1 LGIGLENIETMSE
14 TFTKNTL
21 GKIKK
26 LKLFNN
32 LSLFKINKNK
42 SKIKSKIK
50 ILKNNSN
57 IIHNNCGTPN
67 CCGQCKTT
75 IRN

>member
-1 LGIGLENIETMSE
+1 MVNIETMSE
-14 TFTKNTL
+14 IFTKNIL

-26 LKLFNN
+26 LKLFKN
-32 LSLFKINKNK
+32 LNLFKINNNK
-42 SKIKSKIK
+42 SKIKSKFK

-67 CCGQCKTT
+67 CCGLCKTA
-75 IRN
+75 IKN

>member
-1 LGIGLENIETMSE
+1 MSE
-14 TFTKNTL
+14 IFTKNIL

-26 LKLFNN
+26 LKLFKN
-32 LSLFKINKNK
+32 LNLFKINNNK
-42 SKIKSKIK
+42 SKIKYKFK

-67 CCGQCKTT
+67 CCGLCKTA
-75 IRN
+75 IKN

>member
-1 LGIGLENIETMSE
+1 MGIGLENIETMSE

-32 LSLFKINKNK
+32 LSLFKINDN
-42 SKIKSKIK
+42 KSKIK

-57 IIHNNCGTPN
+57 LIHNNCGTPN
-67 CCGQCKTT
+67 CCGLCKTA
-75 IRN
+75 IKN